1 MEADETDPP
10 EELLV
15 HLEPWRSGS
24 EDPALTKQLLQKRID
39 GGHLFELPGGQ
50 AAARSR
56 WGKNLAAGKLGH
68 AAGKKPRLI
77 GDGSASGANARCRKK
92 SAFPGSSAQSRQG
105 LPGQWT
111 ALCFDVRGAHK
122 LVKVREDEQGLSCFV
137 LDGKWYCYRSCYFGC
152 RWAAFW
158 FSRLLG
164 RASVW

>member
-1 MEADETDPP
+1 MPQKVRLPRFLSTAPP
-10 EELLV
+10 GT
-15 HLEPWRSGS
+15 S
-24 EDPALTKQLLQKRID
+24 
-39 GGHLFELPGGQ
+39 
-50 AAARSR
+50 
-56 WGKNLAAGKLGH
+56 
-68 AAGKKPRLI
+68 
-77 GDGSASGANARCRKK
+77 
-92 SAFPGSSAQSRQG
+92 
-105 LPGQWT
+105 WT